1 MNKENINKDTNKSQ
15 NNKKTNNVTADSFE
29 KDIEKMGILIQFVKV
44 IFMIIAIGIF
54 VFVIGKS
61 LINAIK
67 IVDIEEL
74 NSKNYTNIIEEM
86 TEK

>member
-15 NNKKTNNVTADSFE
+15 SNKKNNNVTADSFE
-29 KDIEKMGILIQFVKV
+29 KDIEKMGILIQFIKV

-61 LINAIK
+61 LINVIK
-67 IVDIEEL
+67 IVDIKEL